1 VKITI
6 PGAGFSRF
14 SQAADAVR
22 QAVERASD
30 DAAIDKVEDAG
41 EFMRYHRTVTPAS
54 AMDGRGRIFGRVPTV
69 EEIQSSLSED
79 PGR

>member
-41 EFMRYHRTVTPAS
+41 EVMRYHRTVTPAS

>member
-6 PGAGFSRF
+6 PGAGCSRF

>member
-1 VKITI
+1 MKITI

-22 QAVERASD
+22 QAGERASD

>member
-22 QAVERASD
+22 QAGERAYD

>member
-1 VKITI
+1 MKITI